1 MNKEK
6 LKFILK
12 EVLILIVQIA
22 FSRAQFGQVFPLGF
36 PFAIV
41 RIFFGGNLMLV
52 AFEYLISSL
61 YLFLDFF
68 MILFVGFE
76 IIILSLFYFFKEMF
90 KLKRKKLWLTLF
102 LCLSTMLKLYFA
114 INHRLLWQDYLIET
128 GLKILALFYFIK
140 LYQIYQKKFI
150 FLKCSNLDYLFFSC
164 FIVLFILG
172 LFGYQFLTNI
182 FGLCLFVAA
191 VVFCCRFLPSE
202 KFLILSLT
210 LALCFGLVFLSYKL
224 VVISALVIVLMISFS
239 RLNKYVFLSVMLFM
253 LFMAMKI
260 SGELTLKNMISLFS
274 GVIIVAFIPQKFV
287 MRLSKFFE
295 DRSLDTIKENV
306 WLEKESEIRK
316 NLMLM
321 SKTLSKMQDDFRFLI
336 VGKIDR
342 KCAATELAKDVMKRC
357 CDACENKMFCDNS
370 LIDKSRLI
378 SEYVTYAI
386 YNGELATE
394 NLSVGFK
401 TYCHKTINIVR
412 EINAISKNY
421 LEFEANVKSEDE
433 SKLLVSTELGNFAKL
448 FQNFSKTI
456 EKTPKLNKNISLVT
470 KEILK
475 NNMIEVSDI
484 GIFEDNSGIEK
495 IDVVVD
501 NGLVLRK
508 ELVTE
513 LSKVVKSKL
522 QVKKIKHLDF
532 SGMSLVTF
540 EVANDLKADFA
551 IASSAKENVSG
562 DNTLISRVDDNRFFI
577 AIADGMGHG
586 KIAGKT
592 SRMVLELIKNLFFVG
607 IDLDVIIDSVNKLL
621 LPVGLDNFSTLD
633 IAIVDLRLSKT
644 TFIKLG
650 SSVSAIKRKDRT
662 EIVSCE
668 SLPIGIVQNLKP
680 SVSVCPIQAGD
691 IIVLASDGVVDS
703 FGEIEN
709 FKVYVNDSDMSSLQ
723 RFADN
728 TIFELNSMPNKH
740 KDDMSIIALKLLK
753 NSIK

>member
-12 EVLILIVQIA
+12 EALIFIVQIA

-41 RIFFGGNLMLV
+41 RVFFGGNLMII
-52 AFEYLISSL
+52 ASEYLISSI
-61 YLFLDFF
+61 YLFSDFF
-68 MILFVGFE
+68 MILSVGFE
-76 IIILSLFYFFKEMF
+76 IVILSLFYFFKEMF

-114 INHRLLWQDYLIET
+114 ISHRLLWQNFLIET

-164 FIVLFILG
+164 FIVLFVLG

-210 LALCFGLVFLSYKL
+210 LALCFGFVFSSYKL

-253 LFMAMKI
+253 LFIAMKI
-260 SGELTLKNMISLFS
+260 SGELTLKNMIGSFS
-274 GVIIVAFIPQKFV
+274 GVVIVAFIPQKFV
-287 MRLSKFFE
+287 VKLSKFFE
-295 DRSLDTIKENV
+295 DRSLDVIKENI
-306 WLEKESEIRK
+306 WLEKESDIKK
-316 NLMLM
+316 NLILM

-342 KCAATELAKDVMKRC
+342 KYAATELAKDVMKRC
-357 CDACENKMFCDNS
+357 CDVCENKMFCDNS

-386 YNGELATE
+386 YNGEIATE

-401 TYCHKTINIVR
+401 TYCHKTINIIR

-456 EKTPKLNKNISLVT
+456 EKTPRLNKNISLVA
-470 KEILK
+470 KEMLK
-475 NNMIEVSDI
+475 NNMIEISDI
-484 GIFEDNSGIEK
+484 GIFEDSSGIEK
-495 IDVVVD
+495 IDVVAD

-508 ELVTE
+508 ELVAE
-513 LSKVVKSKL
+513 LSKIVKAKL

-540 EVANDLKADFA
+540 EVANELKAEFA
-551 IASSAKENVSG
+551 ISSSSKENVSG

-592 SRMVLELIKNLFFVG
+592 SQMVLELIKNLFFVG

-691 IIVLASDGVVDS
+691 VIVLASDGVVDS

-709 FKVYVNDSDMSSLQ
+709 FKVYVNDSDMNALQ